1 MPKGKIIEA
10 HAVGTKINISF
21 KPSEGNIAGTI
32 NITCPDGI
40 VKTITPRHLNPL
52 LAGVVAKQLI
62 GTSWD
67 IPLFGM
73 ESKQQ
78 RKKDL
83 KRRGLWTMKD
93 NKMEIN
99 FTEKKLDGVVRHYS
113 DYWEMVEKI
122 ELIDRLDDLDV
133 NGGKMTI
140 FIKENAKK
148 LDVVKAVEKL
158 DFVEFVKSAK
168 KVEVR

>member
-1 MPKGKIIEA
+1 
-10 HAVGTKINISF
+10 
-21 KPSEGNIAGTI
+21 
-32 NITCPDGI
+32 
-40 VKTITPRHLNPL
+40 
-52 LAGVVAKQLI
+52 
-62 GTSWD
+62 
-67 IPLFGM
+67 
-73 ESKQQ
+73 
-78 RKKDL
+78 
-83 KRRGLWTMKD
+83 MKD